1 MNTSKRHADNLKN
14 LPDIR
19 NILICRIIVHNIFI
33 ENKVIHGVILFRGYQ
48 CENIESHTRNV

>member
-19 NILICRIIVHNIFI
+19 NILICRIIFI
-33 ENKVIHGVILFRGYQ
+33 ENKVIQGVILFGGYQ
-48 CENIESHTRNV
+48 CENIESNTRNV